1 MILQPTATP
10 SPPLIERSTTTGG
23 ELSLTARQGG
33 FALGG
38 LHAQPTHDGLTVTDL
53 WGMARTDPSLLR
65 QLLDAGRRGREAEVL
80 QPGDAMPEAVLAA
93 AGLRREGRRL
103 LVERDLERLPARPD
117 WSATTMAEA
126 GVSAF
131 GAAFEEAMSGCR
143 DSELAWRTPG
153 EWMLRFWRRGG
164 ATVGAERWVILAD
177 ASGPVGVVLPGIAP
191 LTGEGWLSFFGV
203 LPSRRGQGLGAPLHA
218 WGLHALA
225 EAGAIWYRDATSLES
240 PAVRRVARRNGCV
253 EVGVAT
259 VWRLGGP
266 ATPT

>member
-1 MILQPTATP
+1 MTPQSSPTP
-10 SPPLIERSTTTGG
+10 SAPLIERSTTTSG

-38 LHAQPTHDGLTVTDL
+38 LHAQPTHDGLSVTEL
-53 WGMARTDPSLLR
+53 WGMARADPSLLR
-65 QLLDAGRRGREAEVL
+65 RLLDAGRHGGEAEVL
-80 QPGDAMPEAVLAA
+80 QPGDAVPEAVLSA

-103 LVERDLERLPARPD
+103 LVERDLEHLPPRPD
-117 WSATTMAEA
+117 WRAETMAET

-131 GAAFEEAMSGCR
+131 AAAFEEAMSGCK
-143 DSELAWRTPG
+143 DPELAWRTPG

-164 ATVGAERWVILAD
+164 ATVGAERWVVLSD
-177 ASGPVGVVLPGIAP
+177 PRGPVGVVLPCLSR

-203 LPSRRGQGLGAPLHA
+203 LPERRCEGLGAPLHA
-218 WGLHALA
+218 WGLHALV
-225 EAGAIWYRDATSLES
+225 EAGATWYRDATSLES

-259 VWRLGGP
+259 VWRLSGPQTGG
-266 ATPT
+266 